1 MSMSMF
7 KRQERLAEF
16 DRKDL
21 GIALQLQDVWLKI
34 PVRTT
39 ETRSF
44 KLALV
49 RSVTGGYLTHSAG
62 GAVIE
67 ALRGINCT
75 IRHGERV
82 ALIGHNGAGKSTFL
96 RLVSGIYHPS
106 SGLFRATCPV
116 YPMIQRSFIT
126 APDLSGIQAAK
137 AHFLLQHG
145 NLRGFEGFL
154 DEVLDFSGL
163 GDYIHLPVKG
173 YSEGMASRLLFSL
186 LTSGSHD
193 CLALDE
199 GFGAGDARFFEKAQ
213 KRMKNFITSAGT
225 LLLASHSTVLLRQFC
240 TRGLVFSEGQIVYD
254 GNLSEALAFYHDLH
268 H

>member
-1 MSMSMF
+1 M
-7 KRQERLAEF
+7 
-16 DRKDL
+16 DP
-21 GIALQLQDVWLKI
+21 GIVLQLQDVWLRI

-39 ETRSF
+39 ETRTLKS
-44 KLALV
+44 ALV
-49 RSVTGGYLTHSAG
+49 RSVTGGSLRRSSG

-96 RLVSGIYHPS
+96 RLVSGIYYAS

-116 YPMIQRSFIT
+116 YPMIQKSFIT

-137 AHFLLQHG
+137 AHYLLQHG
-145 NLRGFEGFL
+145 NLRGFDAFL
-154 DEVLDFSGL
+154 AEVLDFSGL
-163 GDYIHLPVKG
+163 GDFIHLPVKG

-199 GFGAGDARFFEKAQ
+199 GIGAGDARFFERAQ
-213 KRMKNFITSAGT
+213 QRLKDFIASAGT
-225 LLLASHSTVLLRQFC
+225 LLLASHSDDLLGQFC
-240 TRGLVFSEGQIVYD
+240 TRGLVFSEGMIVYD
-254 GNLSEALAFYHDLH
+254 GELAAALSYYHDH

>member
-1 MSMSMF
+1 MSMPTF
-7 KRQERLAEF
+7 KRQVRQLEV
-16 DRKDL
+16 DRADP
-21 GIALQLQDVWLKI
+21 GIVLQLQDVWLRI

-39 ETRSF
+39 ETRSL
-44 KLALV
+44 KSALV
-49 RSVTGGYLTHSAG
+49 RSVTGGSLRRSGG

-67 ALRGINCT
+67 ALKGINCT

-96 RLVSGIYHPS
+96 RLVSGIYHAS

-116 YPMIQRSFIT
+116 YPMIQKSFIT
-126 APDLSGIQAAK
+126 APDLNGIQAAK
-137 AHFLLQHG
+137 AHYLLQHG
-145 NLRGFEGFL
+145 NLRGFESFL
-154 DEVLDFSGL
+154 DGVLDFSGL

-199 GFGAGDARFFEKAQ
+199 GFGAGDARFFERAQ
-213 KRMKNFITSAGT
+213 QRLKDFISSAGT
-225 LLLASHSTVLLRQFC
+225 LLLASHSDDLLRQFC
-240 TRGLVFSEGQIVYD
+240 TRGLVFSEGMIVYD
-254 GNLSEALAFYHDLH
+254 GELAAALSYYHDH

>member
-1 MSMSMF
+1 MPMPTF
-7 KRQERLAEF
+7 KRQDWQVEVDRLDPA
-16 DRKDL
+16 
-21 GIALQLQDVWLKI
+21 IVLQLQDVWLRI

-39 ETRSF
+39 ETRSL
-44 KLALV
+44 KSALV
-49 RSVTGGYLTHSAG
+49 RSVTGGSLRRSGG

-96 RLVSGIYHPS
+96 RLVSGIYSAS
-106 SGLFRATCPV
+106 SGLFRAMCPV
-116 YPMIQRSFIT
+116 YPMIQKSFIT

-145 NLRGFEGFL
+145 NLRGFECFL

-199 GFGAGDARFFEKAQ
+199 GFGAGDARFFERAQ
-213 KRMKNFITSAGT
+213 QRLKDFISSAGT
-225 LLLASHSTVLLRQFC
+225 LLLASHSDDLLRQFC
-240 TRGLVFSEGQIVYD
+240 TRGLVFSEGMIVYD
-254 GNLSEALAFYHDLH
+254 GDLDSALTYYHDH

>member
-1 MSMSMF
+1 MLTF
-7 KRQERLAEF
+7 KRQ
-16 DRKDL
+16 DRRIEVDRTDPT
-21 GIALQLQDVWLKI
+21 IVLQLQDVWLRI

-39 ETRSF
+39 ETRTLKS
-44 KLALV
+44 ALV
-49 RSVTGGYLTHSAG
+49 RSVTGGSLRRSSG

-96 RLVSGIYHPS
+96 RLVSGIYHAS
-106 SGLFRATCPV
+106 SGLFSATCPV
-116 YPMIQRSFIT
+116 YPMIQKCFVT
-126 APDLSGIQAAK
+126 DPDLSGIQAVK
-137 AHFLLQHG
+137 AHYLLQHG
-145 NLRGFEGFL
+145 NLRGFGSFL
-154 DEVLDFSGL
+154 DEVFDFSGL

-193 CLALDE
+193 CLAMDE
-199 GFGAGDARFFEKAQ
+199 GFGAGDARFFEQAQ
-213 KRMKNFITSAGT
+213 QRMKNFIFSAGT
-225 LLLASHSTVLLRQFC
+225 LLLASHSDDLLRQFC
-240 TRGLVFSEGQIVYD
+240 TRGLVFSEGMIVYD
-254 GNLSEALAFYHDLH
+254 GDLDTALSYYHDH

>member
-1 MSMSMF
+1 MYTS
-7 KRQERLAEF
+7 KRT
-16 DRKDL
+16 DRQIEVDRMDP
-21 GIALQLQDVWLKI
+21 GIVLQLQDVWLRI

-39 ETRSF
+39 ETRTLKS
-44 KLALV
+44 ALV
-49 RSVTGGYLTHSAG
+49 RSVTGGSLRRSGG

-67 ALRGINCT
+67 ALKGISCT

-96 RLVSGIYHPS
+96 RLVSGIYHAS
-106 SGLFRATCPV
+106 SGLFRSTCPV
-116 YPMIQRSFIT
+116 YPMIQKSFIT
-126 APDLSGIQAAK
+126 APDLSGLQAAK
-137 AHFLLQHG
+137 AHYLLQHG
-145 NLRGFEGFL
+145 NLRGFQAFL
-154 DEVLDFSGL
+154 EEVLDFSGL

-199 GFGAGDARFFEKAQ
+199 GFGAGDARFFERAQ
-213 KRMKNFITSAGT
+213 QRLKDFIASAGT
-225 LLLASHSTVLLRQFC
+225 LLLASHSDELLGQFC
-240 TRGLVFSEGQIVYD
+240 TRGLVFSEGMIAYD
-254 GNLSEALAFYHDLH
+254 GDLDAALTYYHDH